1 MKKIYFILG
10 LLVSLFGLSIMVTP
24 LRTYFIIIGWMIG
37 SLLLLVGV
45 PTLLTGIFKKQRSIS
60 RILVGAIPTV
70 IGFLLVST
78 DLQQTLTQNLVIF
91 FIAGGIV
98 LTGLSECI
106 IGCVLFKQQKKGFLT
121 ILVGLI
127 SVGVGLASMY
137 YSDAS
142 AFVLGL
148 VVGYHIL
155 RMGISLLML
164 AKDYD
169 KPHILEF
176 YNEPSM
182 EQINL
187 DNVIDI

>member
-10 LLVSLFGLSIMVTP
+10 MLVSLFGLSIMITP
-24 LRTYFIIIGWMIG
+24 LRTYFIIGWMIG

-98 LTGLSECI
+98 LTGLSECF

-137 YSDAS
+137 YSEAS

-182 EQINL
+182 E
-187 DNVIDI
+187 